1 MYLDSDDIRGILRG
15 AGIAA
20 AAVAIGLFVSSFASE
35 GGMRK
40 DKASGVVYFVD
51 TQPPDSSRASVA
63 WVAAGVSALL
73 VTASV
78 IIQKKPIQS
87 ATDQRP

>member
-1 MYLDSDDIRGILRG
+1 MHLDSDDIRGLLRG
-15 AGIAA
+15 TGIAA
-20 AAVAIGLFVSSFASE
+20 SAGAIGLFVSSFASE

-51 TQPPDSSRASVA
+51 DQPPDSSRASAA
-63 WVAAGVSALL
+63 WVATCASALL

-78 IIQKKPIQS
+78 LVRK
-87 ATDQRP
+87 RPNRVAGSD